1 MRHRAVAFFALLSV
15 LAACVLVAG
24 AIPALADGGDAVSTA
39 GGAAAMSSDEVILR
53 RGDRGRAVKRVQRRL
68 RLEADGIFGR
78 VTENA
83 VKSFQRSRGLEPD
96 GIVGPLTRN
105 ALGLRPFS
113 KASVS
118 RVRLPRI
125 LRRIAKCES
134 GGNPRAVSPDGRYRG
149 KWQFTRSTWRR
160 LGGKG
165 DPAKASERTQDRLA
179 LKLYRREGVKPWPAC
194 GAAAKAD

>member
-15 LAACVLVAG
+15 LAAGVLVAG
-24 AIPALADGGDAVSTA
+24 AMPAFADGGDAVSTA

-96 GIVGPLTRN
+96 GVVGPLTRN

-113 KASVS
+113 KASVN
-118 RVRLPRI
+118 RIRLPRI

-134 GGNPRAVSPDGRYRG
+134 GGNPRAVSPNGKYRG